1 MLSDLSEAASV
12 VALTNVV
19 WLTQLISSCAV
30 TGLYVTCAIPTPL
43 THNPSVKGCN
53 YEKHTY
59 KKYLQIKTNYKLTAS
74 SMRSPSGHHIVDEA
88 LLLRSLQLE
97 KTNTM
102 HLATNSN
109 HSLLSKLL
117 SYLTDSHPAAPS
129 WLPLVFCP
137 NRIPVMHGDMNY
149 PSCLRGKI
157 RCQIH
162 HKSYQHNTAS
172 ATTPPVCTC
181 LQSWTPNNQPHYPQS
196 RYMHDHND
204 DEAYKSKCN
213 NMYYATHPADTEKSP
228 LSPITKNDKVTSKRD
243 GKPMTDATNT
253 PAADSIPHISPP
265 DNSPQPPAHTVE
277 AEAQQP
283 SEHKMAEAKQANT
296 KNSTTSHVQ
305 FIKNATNRSAT
316 IQTWHIKNSAFKFAM
331 KILTPGKEQSPEK
344 VNSNT
349 PKTPEHT
356 ATCGNPTDQHTNK
369 VQVPNANTTT
379 PL

>member
-1 MLSDLSEAASV
+1 MTYATYSGTNPDAMAYTDPDSGYAETCCFITNCIWASEAASV

-30 TGLYVTCAIPTPL
+30 TGLYVTCAILPPL

-97 KTNTM
+97 KMHDTPNTT
-102 HLATNSN
+102 HQATNSN

-137 NRIPVMHGDMNY
+137 NHIPVMHGDMNY
-149 PSCLRGKI
+149 PPCLRGKI

-181 LQSWTPNNQPHYPQS
+181 LQSWTPNNQPHYPQ
-196 RYMHDHND
+196 
-204 DEAYKSKCN
+204 
-213 NMYYATHPADTEKSP
+213 
-228 LSPITKNDKVTSKRD
+228 
-243 GKPMTDATNT
+243 
-253 PAADSIPHISPP
+253 
-265 DNSPQPPAHTVE
+265 
-277 AEAQQP
+277 
-283 SEHKMAEAKQANT
+283 
-296 KNSTTSHVQ
+296 
-305 FIKNATNRSAT
+305 
-316 IQTWHIKNSAFKFAM
+316 
-331 KILTPGKEQSPEK
+331 
-344 VNSNT
+344 
-349 PKTPEHT
+349 
-356 ATCGNPTDQHTNK
+356 
-369 VQVPNANTTT
+369 
-379 PL
+379 